1 MSERNASRTPQPGVT
16 FAPHPSAGKCNLK
29 RAFYQGKLVD
39 PTGPQSSFSVDPS
52 GPEEEARSSGGSTG
66 LLFCGPAWTRRWPL
80 GGDDSRGS
88 FSHPVVSGGTI
99 TDPLVYFR
107 LFSPLCPP
115 SLLRKGLNTDSRV
128 YFASKRP
135 SHFSRLRRRG
145 FLVWVWFGEYK

>member
-52 GPEEEARSSGGSTG
+52 GPEEEARSSGPGGSTG
-66 LLFCGPAWTRRWPL
+66 LLFCGPAWTPRWPR
-80 GGDDSRGS
+80 GGVE
-88 FSHPVVSGGTI
+88 P
-99 TDPLVYFR
+99 DPRVYFR

-128 YFASKRP
+128 YFASKHP
-135 SHFSRLRRRG
+135 SQFFRLRRRG
-145 FLVWVWFGEYK
+145 FLVWVWFGEYCK